1 MRVAFLVYGVLY
13 VVIEIVGYQLEQV
26 SWPEITALDVATAL
40 TNAFLTV
47 AVLVAVLVAID
58 VLGHR
63 WHRHLRAVALE
74 RARLAA
80 EEWADPEP
88 ITVQS
93 WRPEPLALPAGAR
106 RVDHPLA
113 GNAYARNAHPPDT
126 HLADA
131 WPAGPGADPV
141 DRLL

>member
-26 SWPEITALDVATAL
+26 SWPEITALDVATAV

-47 AVLVAVLVAID
+47 AVLVAALVAID

-63 WHRHLRAVALE
+63 WRRHLAAVRLE
-74 RARLAA
+74 EARLEEARLEEARLAA
-80 EEWADPEP
+80 AEWADAEP

-93 WRPEPLALPAGAR
+93 WRPAPLALPAGAPP
-106 RVDHPLA
+106 VA
-113 GNAYARNAHPPDT
+113 AAQATNAYARQ
-126 HLADA
+126 A
-131 WPAGPGADPV
+131 WPEDAPG
-141 DRLL
+141 DRGRGLL

>member
-26 SWPEITALDVATAL
+26 SWPEITALDVATAV

-47 AVLVAVLVAID
+47 AVLVAALVAID

-63 WHRHLRAVALE
+63 WRRHLAAVRLE
-74 RARLAA
+74 EARLAA
-80 EEWADPEP
+80 AEWADAEP

-93 WRPEPLALPAGAR
+93 WRPEPLALPAGAPP
-106 RVDHPLA
+106 VVA
-113 GNAYARNAHPPDT
+113 GQATNAYARQ
-126 HLADA
+126 A
-131 WPAGPGADPV
+131 WPEDAPG
-141 DRLL
+141 DRGRGLL